1 MVYTDLFLQPPSKR
15 IDPAGNT
22 DDFTY
27 YHVDRMPLA
36 GVCLFV
42 DQDVVDLSL
51 LFRAGRN
58 KYPAKERIGLF
69 RFRQKAN
76 PHFV

>member
-36 GVCLFV
+36 GRVFV
-42 DQDVVDLSL
+42 RGSGCRRS
-51 LFRAGRN
+51 F
-58 KYPAKERIGLF
+58 PA
-69 RFRQKAN
+69 
-76 PHFV
+76 V